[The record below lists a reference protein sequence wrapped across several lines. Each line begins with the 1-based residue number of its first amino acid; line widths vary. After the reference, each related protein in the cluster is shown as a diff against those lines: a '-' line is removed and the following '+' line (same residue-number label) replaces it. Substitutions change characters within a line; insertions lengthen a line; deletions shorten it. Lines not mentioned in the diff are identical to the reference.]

1 MIKKLFL
8 LLIIL
13 ISTNAWAEVKKIY
26 LDCKFDRGLYVPE
39 SDPMPRQDDVT
50 IVINEWEDRES
61 LLIEY
66 GAIKKSV
73 SKESPVL
80 VWSQGVDTVKGEW
93 RFFLDRV
100 SGTFKTAFYAQ
111 VSEEAHV
118 HIKILKEA
126 DGMVN
131 LRSVYYN
138 CTKVTPL
145 F

>member
-1 MIKKLFL
+1 MKNL
-8 LLIIL
+8 LLSLALIISANA
-13 ISTNAWAEVKKIY
+13 STEVKKLY

-39 SDPMPRQDDVT
+39 SLPMQRQDDVS

-66 GAIKKSV
+66 GAIKTSV

-93 RFFLDRV
+93 RMFLDRV
-100 SGTFKTAFYAQ
+100 SGTFKTAFYAK
-111 VSEEAHV
+111 VAEEADV
-118 HIKILKEA
+118 SIKILKEA